1 MSPHHKHKHPPS
13 HKSESSSKHHQSECP
28 HESLE
33 LIESSSSSSHDCES
47 SSSSSSSHDCE
58 SSSSSSSSHDCESSS
73 SSSSSSKH
81 KKCRCKKHK
90 KKWELVKRYNE
101 NCVEVSVFRYQ

>member
-58 SSSSSSSSHDCESSS
+58 SSSSSSSS
-73 SSSSSSKH
+73 SKH